1 MQKRTLKNSDVKN
14 NTTNNIAT
22 ISLNHFTIL
31 LNISG
36 YCLYMGFDNSLF
48 AFFGTKVQDIILV
61 ILKKVFRKYSRAF
74 CLAQNIEVFF
84 PIRIVVR
91 IIFAYSLTDKVFFS
105 FFIQES
111 CQFISLC
118 LAFRCISA
126 PSSCVH
132 PFCTVSGS
140 IAVDRNKNHIGCSIS
155 SANFVYTPCT
165 F

>member
-1 MQKRTLKNSDVKN
+1 MKN

-84 PIRIVVR
+84 PVRIVVR
-91 IIFAYSLTDKVFFS
+91 IIFAYSLTDKVFS
-105 FFIQES
+105 AS
-111 CQFISLC
+111 SYKKVASLS
-118 LAFRCISA
+118 AF
-126 PSSCVH
+126 VL
-132 PFCTVSGS
+132 PFDV
-140 IAVDRNKNHIGCSIS
+140 
-155 SANFVYTPCT
+155 
-165 F
+165 